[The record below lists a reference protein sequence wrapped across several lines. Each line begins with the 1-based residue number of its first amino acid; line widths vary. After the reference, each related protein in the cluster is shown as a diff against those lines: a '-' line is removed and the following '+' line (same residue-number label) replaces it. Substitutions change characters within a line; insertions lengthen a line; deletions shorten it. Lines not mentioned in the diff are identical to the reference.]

1 MKLNEN
7 DWKILFPGK
16 IVKIGTQNINIKALG
31 LQNLADL
38 ISSLEIVICAC
49 KDQGITLD
57 NYQAHYL
64 ELANIV
70 LTESPEILASLVDID
85 VEDVKRLPVNIAV
98 ELLTTALDVNLDSQE
113 DLSKNLYA
121 LVGQIAAIVGG
132 ATETD

>member
-16 IVKIGTQNINIKALG
+16 IVKVGTQNVNIKPLG
-31 LQNLADL
+31 LAKLADL
-38 ISSLEIVICAC
+38 ISCLDGVICEC
-49 KDQGITLD
+49 VDRNITLD

-64 ELANIV
+64 ELAHII
-70 LTESPEILASLVDID
+70 LTDSPEVLASLVDID
-85 VEDVKRLPVNIAV
+85 VEDIKRLPVNIAV
-98 ELLTTALDVNLDSQE
+98 ELLTTAMEVNLDSQE

-132 ATETD
+132 ATETA